1 MSAKKHVRQFSRL
14 RQSKGRTSAAGRKKA
29 MQARAQPVRPTHSH
43 RHVLPPGAK
52 FAALSREKTPL
63 CAPRLRIGAGTRFAI
78 TLAATKLFGAHAL
91 GLNGIM
97 SSALSALQT
106 NTAALRVVSNNISNV
121 NTPDYTRRQVNLQT
135 LAGGNQLAGVDIASV
150 QRVVD
155 QFLSQ
160 ESLAA
165 TSSAA
170 RYDAQSNT
178 FDQINALLGSPGDG
192 TALTS
197 KLSNI
202 FTALGQAALSPTTP
216 SSQNNVVGAM
226 ENLATSISQ
235 MSDSLSGLAT
245 TIDSQLSTAVSSANS
260 LVKQI
265 YDLNKL
271 IKLAGSQGDTDTT
284 YLDQRDTAMA
294 SVAKLIDLRTVP
306 QNDGTVLVSTQD
318 GISLVGASYANLTYT
333 PGTNGNFTPIL
344 VQDTDPQT
352 GQPIGATQSL
362 DPHLTGG
369 AIKGLIE
376 MRDGTLA
383 NLRNELGAFA
393 QGVSL
398 AFNRVH
404 NANSAYPPPGS
415 LEGRQTGLLAADALN
430 FTGKTTVAVTNS
442 SGVQQH
448 SIAINFTARTLSV
461 DGGAGVAFANTIGD
475 FTAKLNTALASTGGS
490 ASFTDGQLTL
500 NAASGEGV
508 VVSDTDPNN
517 PSSRGGTAFSQ
528 FFGLNDL
535 FQSSVPSILS
545 TGVSGTDACGLGA
558 NGDISLVVKGP
569 NGEVARSAKVT
580 ITTGMTVNQALAAI
594 NTAMNG
600 YATLTLNPDGS
611 VSTDVSSGYAGYQL
625 QISGDTTVRGTT
637 GVSLTSLFGIGADQM
652 ARQASGFAVN
662 PAIVNDPS
670 LIALAKPDFSTTQLV
685 GAGDS
690 NGLLALQN
698 LATGQQSFERA
709 GALGS
714 QVTTLVNYA
723 SAFYQ
728 DVATRSASARNN
740 QTTQDDRL
748 TEAKSRLSNNS
759 GVSLDE
765 ELSNMMIYQ
774 QAYSAGA
781 RMLTVVNQ
789 LYDTLMQI
797 I

>member
-1 MSAKKHVRQFSRL
+1 
-14 RQSKGRTSAAGRKKA
+14 
-29 MQARAQPVRPTHSH
+29 
-43 RHVLPPGAK
+43 
-52 FAALSREKTPL
+52 
-63 CAPRLRIGAGTRFAI
+63 
-78 TLAATKLFGAHAL
+78 L

-121 NTPDYTRRQVNLQT
+121 NTPDYARRQVNLQT

-170 RYDAQSNT
+170 RFDAQSNT
-178 FDQINALLGSPGDG
+178 FDQISALLGSPGDG

-197 KLSNI
+197 KLSSI

-226 ENLATSISQ
+226 QNLATSISQ
-235 MSDSLSGLAT
+235 MSDALAGLTT
-245 TIDSQLSTAVSSANS
+245 TIDSQLSTAVHSANS

-271 IKLAGSQGDTDTT
+271 IKLANSQGDTDTT
-284 YLDQRDTAMA
+284 YLDQRDSAMTAL
-294 SVAKLIDLRTVP
+294 AKLIDLRTVP
-306 QNDGTVLVSTQD
+306 QDDGTILVSTQD
-318 GISLVGASYANLTYT
+318 GISLVGATYANLTYT
-333 PGTNGNFTPIL
+333 PGTNGNSTPIL

-383 NLRNELGAFA
+383 NLKNELGAFA
-393 QGVSL
+393 QGISL

-404 NANSAYPPPGS
+404 NANSAYPPPDS

-442 SGVQQH
+442 NGVQQH
-448 SIAINFTARTLSV
+448 SIAIDFTAGTLSI
-461 DGGAGVAFANTIGD
+461 DGGANVAFANTIGD
-475 FTAKLNTALASTGGS
+475 FTAKLNTALTSTGGS
-490 ASFTDGQLTL
+490 ADFTDGRLTL
-500 NAASGEGV
+500 NAASGEGL
-508 VVSDTDPNN
+508 VVSDTDSNS

-528 FFGLNDL
+528 YFGLNDL
-535 FQSSVPSILS
+535 FQSSVPSILA
-545 TGVSGTDACGLGA
+545 TGVSGTDACGLLA

-569 NGEVARSAKVT
+569 NGEIARSAKVT
-580 ITTGMTVNQALAAI
+580 ITTGMNVNQALAAI
-594 NTAMNG
+594 NTAMSG
-600 YATLTLNPDGS
+600 YATLTLNSDGS
-611 VSTDVSSGYAGYQL
+611 VSTAVSSGYAGYQF
-625 QISGDTTVRGTT
+625 QVSGDTTVRDQT
-637 GVSLTSLFGIGADQM
+637 GVSLTALFGIGADQM
-652 ARQASGFAVN
+652 ARQASGFTVN
-662 PAIVNDPS
+662 PAITNDPS

-698 LATGQQSFERA
+698 LATGHQSFERA

-740 QTTQDDRL
+740 QITQDDRL
-748 TEAKSRLSNNS
+748 TEAQSRLSNNS

-789 LYDTLMQI
+789 LYDTLMGI